1 MGLDMYLERM
11 PRYGN
16 TTPEQ
21 ISALAEYLRWK
32 ADCKNPQSN
41 ARRHSF
47 KEWTGGDYNDVPRG
61 NVRKFYEQFFT
72 TKYYVW
78 DTEKKYPY
86 SGIAEQV
93 GYWRKANHIHNWF
106 VQNVQDG
113 EDDCE
118 YHREVTKEYLE
129 MLLSI
134 CKTVLASC
142 EMVDGTI
149 SSGVTFC
156 NGVATPITVDG
167 QHVKDA
173 SIAKRMLPTTHGCFF
188 GSYDYDEYYVRD
200 VEETIAIIEKV
211 LATTDFKT
219 QMIYYV
225 SSW

>member
-1 MGLDMYLERM
+1 MGLDMYLYRM
-11 PRYGN
+11 PRYED

-21 ISALAEYLRWK
+21 ITALEEYLRWK
-32 ADCKNPQSN
+32 TYRTNSQSN
-41 ARRHSF
+41 ARRYSF

-72 TKYYVW
+72 TKYYAW
-78 DTEKKYPY
+78 DTKKKYPY
-86 SGIAEQV
+86 SGIMEQV

-106 VQNVQDG
+106 VENIQNG

-149 SSGVTFC
+149 N
-156 NGVATPITVDG
+156 NGIDYCDGLETTITVEG
-167 QHVKDA
+167 KCVKDA
-173 SIAKRMLPTTHGCFF
+173 SVAKRMLPTTHGFFF

-200 VEETIAIIEKV
+200 IEETIAIIENV
-211 LATTDFKT
+211 LATTDFET